1 MYVCV
6 PYFCRRSAKGSEYED
21 KTRQTMIDDR
31 YGIANTKSARI
42 SHTVFISVSSC
53 RYHRHS
59 LPLPRSL
66 KHRHEPSAPPHTLWC
81 RFVGH
86 FPFLFFVFLMPVVIL
101 FVFYFFVRFFSTFFS
116 LSLRFCFVHAIRIM
130 LIASCKSSSCL
141 SGCGPGFFFHY
152 EFAFPPC
159 TNRSLKQKN
168 QNYTTKL

>member
-1 MYVCV
+1 MIAMELRTPKARAFHTQFSFPFHLAATTVI
-6 PYFCRRSAKGSEYED
+6 RSRSRAPW
-21 KTRQTMIDDR
+21 
-31 YGIANTKSARI
+31 NTDTSARAR
-42 SHTVFISVSSC
+42 T
-53 RYHRHS
+53 
-59 LPLPRSL
+59 
-66 KHRHEPSAPPHTLWC
+66 PSAPPHTLWC